1 MGKGKRKRTYFKDT
15 IIQKT
20 EYYNTYFNLL
30 LEIAQSVF
38 VYDDL
43 PVEIDPLFLER
54 VLISRGK
61 VAFFKDPVVGFCVM
75 RYADGGTLGVYRNPT
90 AINVVADNGYNA
102 YLHTDFYAAN
112 ALIESGNA
120 DYVNPYDCFVIIY
133 NNRLRAPIEIN
144 IMQYAERLAEL
155 DMTIDVNNHAQK
167 TPIVITGEDKQ
178 ILTLENLYLNYAGNK
193 PVMFGY
199 KGLDINAL
207 NVLKT
212 DAPFIAPDLYDL
224 KSKIW
229 NEALT
234 FLGIPNISQEK
245 KERMVSDEVLRMQ
258 GGVLSIRNSR
268 LETRKRAI
276 EQINKLF
283 DLNISVRYAVDF
295 EDLMNNRVKEEPD
308 TGADP
313 EQETG
318 EIFSDEE
325 MTEVE

>member
-1 MGKGKRKRTYFKDT
+1 MGKRKRTYFRDS
-15 IIQKT
+15 IIDKRS
-20 EYYNTYFNLL
+20 YYNTYFNLL

-38 VYDDL
+38 VYENL
-43 PVEIDPLFLER
+43 PEEIDPLFLER
-54 VLISRGK
+54 LLVYHGK
-61 VAFFKDPVVGFCVM
+61 AAFFKDPVMNYCVM
-75 RYADGGTLGVYRNPT
+75 KFAHGGTLGVYRNPT
-90 AINVVADNGYNA
+90 SINVIADNGYNA
-102 YLHTDFYAAN
+102 HLGTDYFKAV
-112 ALIESGNA
+112 ALMESGNGEF
-120 DYVNPYDCFVIIY
+120 VNEYDSFVIIY
-133 NNRLRAPIEIN
+133 NNRLRAPIDVN
-144 IMQYAERLAEL
+144 LMQYAERLAEL

-178 ILTLENLYLNYAGNK
+178 ILTLENLYMNYAGNK

-212 DAPFIAPDLYDL
+212 DAPYVAPQIYEM
-224 KSKIW
+224 KSQIW

-268 LETRKRAI
+268 LETRKQAV

-283 DLNISVRYAVDF
+283 GLNLNVRYAVDF
-295 EDLMNNRVKEEPD
+295 EDMMKNKSENAGEEQAES
-308 TGADP
+308 G
-313 EQETG
+313 G
-318 EIFSDEE
+318 ENDGEVFNEDELVG
-325 MTEVE
+325 VE